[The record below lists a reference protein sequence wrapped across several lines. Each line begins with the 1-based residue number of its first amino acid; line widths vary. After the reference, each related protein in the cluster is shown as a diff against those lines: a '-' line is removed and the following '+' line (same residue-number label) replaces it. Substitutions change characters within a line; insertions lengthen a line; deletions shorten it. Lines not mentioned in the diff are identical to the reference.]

1 MAPNKVTRNQL
12 AGAAQ
17 AALGGGRRLE
27 TVERLAGGTT
37 KGVYRLTMDDAMTV
51 IAYLWEDSEN
61 YWPITE
67 HDGDLADP
75 FSPGIGLDLFEAAHA
90 RMEALGLRVFN
101 LDSSVGFGR

>member
-1 MAPNKVTRNQL
+1 MAPKKVTRDQL
-12 AGAAQ
+12 AGAAR

-27 TVERLAGGTT
+27 AVERLAGGTT
-37 KGVYRLTMDDAMTV
+37 KGVYRLTMDDATTA

-61 YWPITE
+61 YWPTTE

-90 RMEALGLRVFN
+90 RLETLGLRVLRSHLN
-101 LDSSVGFGR
+101 W